1 VETATTPIRT
11 ATYADF
17 SPTMEPTIRCRRGG
31 MKGCTG
37 VANDRVVVEEPA
49 PSISRLDIIMFHRPR
64 EALPECGAGRP
75 FIQRV
80 IGLPGDVVHEDDHGF
95 IWIKIPGGA
104 KFVKLNESY
113 VSASSRLAD
122 RANFGHT
129 WRVFYGH
136 YFTLDDNRAQSA
148 GSGPGTCDARAWFM
162 SLPTPGA
169 IIGKEVR
176 IIHPS
181 SG

>member
-1 VETATTPIRT
+1 VR
-11 ATYADF
+11 
-17 SPTMEPTIRCRRGG
+17 
-31 MKGCTG
+31 
-37 VANDRVVVEEPA
+37 
-49 PSISRLDIIMFHRPR
+49 
-64 EALPECGAGRP
+64 
-75 FIQRV
+75 
-80 IGLPGDVVHEDDHGF
+80 EDDHGF

-104 KFVKLNESY
+104 KFVKLNEHY

-122 RANFGHT
+122 RANFGQT
-129 WRVFYGH
+129 WHVFNGH
-136 YFTLDDNRAQSA
+136 YFTLDDNRAKQA
-148 GSGPGTCDARAWFM
+148 KSGGACDARAWFM